1 MHLYI
6 WIAENEATFI
16 ERKEKS
22 FKRQEWKEWKKKN
35 LENKDMVY
43 ITYYHKVKESNGTT
57 FVLDLFMDKM
67 VLLESPY

>member
-1 MHLYI
+1 M
-6 WIAENEATFI
+6 
-16 ERKEKS
+16 KE
-22 FKRQEWKEWKKKN
+22 KN

-43 ITYYHKVKESNGTT
+43 ITFYHDVKESNWTT

>member
-1 MHLYI
+1 
-6 WIAENEATFI
+6 
-16 ERKEKS
+16 
-22 FKRQEWKEWKKKN
+22 
-35 LENKDMVY
+35 MVY

>member
-1 MHLYI
+1 MHLCI

-22 FKRQEWKEWKKKN
+22 FKRQEWKEKN

-43 ITYYHKVKESNGTT
+43 ITYYHDIKESNWTT

-67 VLLESPY
+67 VLLERPY

>member
-22 FKRQEWKEWKKKN
+22 FKRQEWKEKN

-43 ITYYHKVKESNGTT
+43 ITFHYDIKESNWTT